1 VAGKTAT
8 LSIKIVGD
16 ASQARK
22 GFEDAE
28 SAADKF
34 GRGLD
39 KASVAA
45 TGALGGI
52 ALLAKGAVDAASELE
67 QSTGAIDAVFGD
79 WALDIEQAA
88 QQAASA
94 VGLSTSAYENMAT
107 VIGSQLKNAG
117 MNIGDVTN
125 QTQTLIAMGADMASV
140 FGGTAA
146 DAVAALS
153 SALKGEMDPIEA
165 YGVTL
170 NQAAVQAQMAADGTD
185 KLEGAAAKQAQT
197 QAVLE
202 LITAQTAA
210 TQGQWAAQ
218 TGTVAE
224 QQQILS
230 ARLED
235 TQAKLGEALLPV
247 MVAVIDKLTGMATWV
262 TANVDTVQKL
272 ALGVAALAGTIL
284 VVNGAVKVY
293 EAATKV
299 AAAAQWLWNAA
310 MSANPIALVVIA
322 IAAVAA
328 GIYLAYQ
335 KFDTFRNIVDTVGRA
350 LKTAFDGAKT
360 AISWVVDKIQWLL
373 DKAGSVGSWVGDL
386 FGAPAAGAAAGG
398 GGAARGLYGAPAG
411 AAGRLLG
418 AGSSTAG
425 AVGPGAGRGGLT
437 LAPAGDTYHIT
448 VNGALDPDGTADRIQ
463 SLLDRRAR
471 MTGRAAAGAF
481 A

>member
-1 VAGKTAT
+1 VPGKTAT

-16 ASQARK
+16 ASDAKK
-22 GFEDAE
+22 GFDDAE

-45 TGALGGI
+45 VGALGGI
-52 ALLAKGAVDAASELE
+52 GLLAKGAVDAASELE

-88 QQAASA
+88 QGAAQA

-125 QTQTLIAMGADMASV
+125 QTQALI
-140 FGGTAA
+140 
-146 DAVAALS
+146 
-153 SALKGEMDPIEA
+153 
-165 YGVTL
+165 
-170 NQAAVQAQMAADGTD
+170 
-185 KLEGAAAKQAQT
+185 GAAAQQAKT
-197 QAVLE
+197 QAILQ
-202 LITAQTAA
+202 LITEQTAA

-230 ARLED
+230 SRLED
-235 TQAKLGEALLPV
+235 TQAKLGQALLPV

-373 DKAGSVGSWVGDL
+373 DKAGSVGSWVGNL
-386 FGAPAAGAAAGG
+386 FGSAAPAGGGAGG

-418 AGSSTAG
+418 ASSSTAG
-425 AVGPGAGRGGLT
+425 AVGPGAGRGGST
-437 LAPAGDTYHIT
+437 AVPVQQVTNNFTI
-448 VNGALDPDGTADRIQ
+448 NGVLDADDAADKIGR
-463 SLLDRRAR
+463 LLDRRAR

-481 A
+481 